1 MPLTINEQ
9 LVEQVDSYKFLGTH
23 ISNDLKC
30 QHNSIDIIKKAR
42 QRLYFLRTLNSFKVN
57 QRILVNFY
65 RAIIE
70 SVLSRSVTVWFR
82 SVNQRELAKI
92 NSVIRSAEKIIG
104 AGLLSL
110 HSIYND
116 RTKKKTESILKD
128 FYHPANYLFN
138 FLRSGRRLRT
148 FHGNKRLLNSFYPSA
163 VRIFNIS

>member
-23 ISNDLKC
+23 ISNDLKW